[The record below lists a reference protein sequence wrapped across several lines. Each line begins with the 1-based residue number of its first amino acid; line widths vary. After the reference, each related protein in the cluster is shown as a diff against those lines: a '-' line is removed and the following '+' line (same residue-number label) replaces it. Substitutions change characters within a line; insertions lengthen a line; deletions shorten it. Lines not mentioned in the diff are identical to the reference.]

1 VTTGV
6 ATAVQEDAPRAR
18 VGGILREIAVGGLA
32 AIIAGVVVG
41 GIGGRL
47 VMRLATLL
55 APDTVGRLTANGN
68 RIGTFTVDG
77 SLLLLFFGGA
87 VAGVVAA
94 SIWVVARPWLPT
106 RRSHRAL
113 ASVPLVLAFG
123 TPLLIEAENPDFDI
137 LGHDPVI
144 VAALI
149 VLVAIT
155 GPFTVVLDDWLGRR
169 LPTVTS
175 GREPAFALY
184 ALVAVIGVLLTAAMT
199 VPLLFQLGG
208 FLAIP
213 ANPRRTARTGAPRVR
228 TRRPVGGDRDR
239 ARRRGRPDRRRAR
252 ARMTYRQS
260 PRECGGSTGC
270 PVRSMAPAI
279 PTVAETTAGGSSW
292 RWSPSS

>member
-1 VTTGV
+1 L
-6 ATAVQEDAPRAR
+6 A
-18 VGGILREIAVGGLA
+18 GILREITVGGLA
-32 AIIAGVVVG
+32 AIIVGVVVG
-41 GIGGRL
+41 GVGGRL

-68 RIGTFTVDG
+68 RIGAFTVDG

-106 RRSHRAL
+106 NMPRRAL
-113 ASVPLVLAFG
+113 ASVPLALAFG
-123 TPLLIEAENPDFDI
+123 TPLLIEADNPDFAI

-149 VLVAIT
+149 VLVGIT

-169 LPTVTS
+169 LPAVIS

-184 ALVAVIGVLLTAAMT
+184 ALVAVIGLLLTAAMT

-208 FLAIP
+208 LLAIMP
-213 ANPRRTARTGAPRVR
+213 LVAVGIVTLVLWDQRLRGEPPGPELRVFGRGVLWVAIVVGLADAVGQVAGAL
-228 TRRPVGGDRDR
+228 GL
-239 ARRRGRPDRRRAR
+239 
-252 ARMTYRQS
+252 
-260 PRECGGSTGC
+260 E
-270 PVRSMAPAI
+270 
-279 PTVAETTAGGSSW
+279 
-292 RWSPSS
+292 